1 MKAFA
6 AAANVLPTRDSLAYG
21 INRNGFGGN
30 GMEAVIAWIDAIMRE
45 TMLFAAVGFLIGGL
59 DDLAVD
65 AAFLARS
72 LRRWV
77 RKTPDPILADFP
89 IAGCT
94 GRIAVV
100 VPAWDE
106 AAVIGAMLRTTLARF
121 DHPDWRLY
129 VGAYPND
136 RATIGAI
143 VAVATEDSRVRLT
156 VTPAPGPTTKAD
168 CLNALWRAVCADGM
182 AEGRPFTAIVLHD
195 AEDVVHPGELRVYD
209 HLLRHA
215 DTVQVP
221 VLPLADPQSRWVSG
235 HYIDEFAEAHGRQL
249 PVRGALGAELPLAGV
264 GCAISADMLQRI
276 AEHRGGA
283 PFDET
288 SLTEDYELGLTVRAL
303 GGRGV
308 FVRVRETPGGPPV
321 AVRAYFPARLDA
333 AVRQKARWMT
343 GIALAGWDRIGWQA
357 GGGLHD
363 HWMRMRDRRAIL
375 AIPVLAIA
383 YVALVAWGL
392 AGMLHGVAGTKPA
405 PVDPVLQLVLAINL
419 CLLVWRT
426 AMRWA
431 LVRHAYGRG
440 EAWRSIPRMLVGNLV
455 ALLAARRAV
464 VRYAGTLRGRP
475 VRWDKT
481 AHHFPDIAGLP
492 DA

>member
-1 MKAFA
+1 M
-6 AAANVLPTRDSLAYG
+6 D
-21 INRNGFGGN
+21 
-30 GMEAVIAWIDAIMRE
+30 AVIAWIDAIARE

-65 AAFLARS
+65 GAFLLRAI
-72 LRRWV
+72 RRWW
-77 RKTPDPILADFP
+77 RGASQPTLDDFP
-89 IAGCT
+89 RGGCT
-94 GRIAVV
+94 GRIAVM

-106 AAVIGAMLRTTLARF
+106 AAVIGAMLRATLARF

-129 VGAYPND
+129 AGAYPND
-136 RATIGAI
+136 RATIAAI
-143 VAVATEDSRVRLT
+143 VAVATEDDRVRLT
-156 VTPAPGPTTKAD
+156 LTPAPGPTTKAD
-168 CLNALWRAVCADGM
+168 CLNALWRAIIADGA

-209 HLLRHA
+209 HLLTTA
-215 DTVQVP
+215 DTVQIP
-221 VLPLADPQSRWVSG
+221 VLPLADPESRWVSG

-264 GCAISADMLQRI
+264 GCAISAAMLSRI
-276 AEHRGGA
+276 AARRGGL

-357 GGGLHD
+357 GGGPHD

-375 AIPVLAIA
+375 AIPVLAVA
-383 YVALVAWGL
+383 YIALVAWGL
-392 AGMLHGVAGTKPA
+392 GGTAHTLRGSDATPLDPA
-405 PVDPVLQLVLAINL
+405 LQLVLAINL

-431 LVRHAYGRG
+431 LVRHSYGRD

-464 VRYAGTLRGRP
+464 MRYAATLRGRP

-481 AHHFPDIAGLP
+481 AHHFPDIAGMP
-492 DA
+492 GA